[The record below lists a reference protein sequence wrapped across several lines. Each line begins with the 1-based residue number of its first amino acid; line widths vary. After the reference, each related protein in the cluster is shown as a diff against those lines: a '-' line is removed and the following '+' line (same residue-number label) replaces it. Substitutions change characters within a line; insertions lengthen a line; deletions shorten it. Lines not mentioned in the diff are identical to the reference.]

1 MIRRRGLRWSGGVM
15 LLLTLG
21 LVAWA
26 TVGAESGAVVDPI
39 RITDDRGRAQS
50 FAGAPRRIVSLL
62 PPLTEFVCVLDAC
75 GRLVGTDRYSNW
87 PAAVTALPKLGGLD
101 DVAFEAIVALHPDVV
116 LAGTSSRVIDRL
128 EELGIPVVA
137 LEAKTFADAHRML
150 TLLGVLLG
158 TPNSGERV
166 WQNID
171 SQIKA
176 AAGQLPSRF
185 RGARVYF
192 EISEAPYAASASSFI
207 GELLTRLGLAN
218 AVPAALG
225 PFPHLNPE
233 YVLRAQP
240 DIVMTSARE
249 LAGMA
254 GRPGWGALTAL
265 RAGRTCGFSETEN
278 DTLMRSGPRLGEAA
292 NAIIACVKALPLTS
306 RGAPR

>member
-1 MIRRRGLRWSGGVM
+1 MSRWRDLRGSGGVVLA
-15 LLLTLG
+15 LLVLSLG
-21 LVAWA
+21 LCAQVRA
-26 TVGAESGAVVDPI
+26 DPI
-39 RITDDRGRAQS
+39 RITDDRGRAEA
-50 FAGAPRRIVSLL
+50 FARSPRRIVSLL

-87 PAAVTALPKLGGLD
+87 PAAVTSLPKLGGLD

-137 LEAKTFADAHRML
+137 LEAKTLSDAHRML

-158 TPNSGERV
+158 TPSSGERV

-171 SQIKA
+171 SQIKIA
-176 AAGQLPSRF
+176 AAQVPSRY
-185 RGARVYF
+185 RGSRVYF

-207 GELLTRLGLAN
+207 GELLTRLGMAN
-218 AVPAALG
+218 AVPAELG

-240 DIVMTSARE
+240 DLVMSSARE

-254 GRPGWGALTAL
+254 GRPGWEELKAL
-265 RAGRTCGFSETEN
+265 RAGQTCGFSETEN

-292 NAIIACVKALPLTS
+292 KAIVACLKALPS
-306 RGAPR
+306 ASQGAAR

>member
-1 MIRRRGLRWSGGVM
+1 MMRRRGLLRLSGVV
-15 LLLTLG
+15 LLLPCLILG
-21 LVAWA
+21 LA
-26 TVGAESGAVVDPI
+26 THASAGSGADPI

-50 FAGAPRRIVSLL
+50 FAQSPRRIVSLL

-87 PAAVTALPKLGGLD
+87 PAAVTSLPKLGGLD

-128 EELGIPVVA
+128 EELSIPVVA

-158 TPNSGERV
+158 TPNAGERV

-171 SQIKA
+171 SQIKV
-176 AAGQLPSRF
+176 AAGQLPPRY
-185 RGARVYF
+185 RGSRVYF
-192 EISEAPYAASASSFI
+192 EISDAPYAASASSFI

-218 AVPAALG
+218 AVPAELG

-249 LAGMA
+249 LAGMS
-254 GRPGWGALTAL
+254 GRPGWGELTAL
-265 RAGRTCGFSETEN
+265 RAGRACGFSETEN

-292 NAIIACVKALPLTS
+292 NAIIACVKSWPLTS
-306 RGAPR
+306 QETAR

>member
-1 MIRRRGLRWSGGVM
+1 MLRRGLCGLGAVLS
-15 LLLTLG
+15 LLFFSLG
-21 LVAWA
+21 LLAHA
-26 TVGAESGAVVDPI
+26 RAEAAQPI
-39 RITDDRGRAQS
+39 RISDDRGRPQE
-50 FAGAPRRIVSLL
+50 FAESPRRIVSLL

-87 PAAVTALPKLGGLD
+87 PAAVKSLPKLGGLD
-101 DVAFEAIVALHPDVV
+101 DVAFEAIVALRPDVV
-116 LAGTSSRVIDRL
+116 LSGTSSRVIDRL

-150 TLLGVLLG
+150 IVLGMLLG
-158 TPNSGERV
+158 TPSSGEQV

-176 AAGQLPSRF
+176 AAAQVPQRY
-185 RGARVYF
+185 RGSRVYF
-192 EISEAPYAASASSFI
+192 EISDAPYAASASSFI

-218 AVPAALG
+218 TVPAELG

-240 DIVMTSARE
+240 DVVMTSARE

-254 GRPGWGALTAL
+254 GRPGWGTLMAL
-265 RAGRTCGFSETEN
+265 RTAQTCGFSETEN

-292 NAIIACVKALPLTS
+292 DAIVACLKSLPQRS
-306 RGAPR
+306 QGAVR

>member
-1 MIRRRGLRWSGGVM
+1 
-15 LLLTLG
+15 
-21 LVAWA
+21 
-26 TVGAESGAVVDPI
+26 
-39 RITDDRGRAQS
+39 
-50 FAGAPRRIVSLL
+50 
-62 PPLTEFVCVLDAC
+62 
-75 GRLVGTDRYSNW
+75 
-87 PAAVTALPKLGGLD
+87 
-101 DVAFEAIVALHPDVV
+101 VV

-158 TPNSGERV
+158 MPNSGERV
-166 WQNID
+166 WQRID

-176 AAGQLPSRF
+176 AAAQVPAGY
-185 RGARVYF
+185 RGSRVYF
-192 EISEAPYAASASSFI
+192 EISDAPYAASASSFI

-218 AVPAALG
+218 AVPAELG

-249 LAGMA
+249 LSGMA

-265 RAGRTCGFSETEN
+265 RTGRACGFSETEN

-292 NAIIACVKALPLTS
+292 NAIVACLKTLPPPG
-306 RGAPR
+306 REAAR

>member
-1 MIRRRGLRWSGGVM
+1 MRVRPGMTRLRLRAVGGLLAV
-15 LLLTLG
+15 G
-21 LVAWA
+21 LCWVAHA
-26 TVGAESGAVVDPI
+26 GAEPI
-39 RITDDRGRAQS
+39 QITDDRGRAQH
-50 FAGAPRRIVSLL
+50 FARSPQRIVSLL

-87 PAAVTALPKLGGLD
+87 PAAVTSLPKLGGLD

-150 TLLGVLLG
+150 TLLGRLMG
-158 TPNSGERV
+158 TPDSGERV
-166 WQNID
+166 WQTLD
-171 SQIKA
+171 AQIKVA
-176 AAGQLPSRF
+176 AAQVPPRY
-185 RGARVYF
+185 RGSRVYF
-192 EISEAPYAASASSFI
+192 EISDAPYAASAGSFI
-207 GELLTRLGLAN
+207 GELLTRLGLAD
-218 AVPAALG
+218 AVPADLG

-240 DIVMTSARE
+240 DIVMSSARE
-249 LAGMA
+249 VAGMV

-265 RAGRTCGFSETEN
+265 RTGQTCGFSDIQT

-292 NAIIACVKALPLTS
+292 QAIVACLQSLPPPS
-306 RGAPR
+306 QGAAR

>member
-1 MIRRRGLRWSGGVM
+1 VS
-15 LLLTLG
+15 
-21 LVAWA
+21 
-26 TVGAESGAVVDPI
+26 
-39 RITDDRGRAQS
+39 
-50 FAGAPRRIVSLL
+50 PRRIVSLL

-87 PAAVTALPKLGGLD
+87 PAAVTSLPKLGGLD

-128 EELGIPVVA
+128 EELGVPVVA
-137 LEAKTFADAHRML
+137 LEAKTFADARRML

-158 TPNSGERV
+158 APSSGERV

-171 SQIKA
+171 SQIKVA
-176 AAGQLPSRF
+176 ASQLPARY
-185 RGARVYF
+185 RGSRVYF

-207 GELLTRLGLAN
+207 GELLTRIGLAN
-218 AVPAALG
+218 AVPAGLG
-225 PFPHLNPE
+225 PFPRLNPE

-254 GRPGWGALTAL
+254 ARPGWEALTAL
-265 RAGRTCGFSETEN
+265 RAGQVCGFSETEN

-292 NAIIACVKALPLTS
+292 NAIITCLKSLPIMS
-306 RGAPR
+306 HGVAR

>member
-1 MIRRRGLRWSGGVM
+1 MSRWRDLRGSGGVVLA
-15 LLLTLG
+15 LLVLSLG
-21 LVAWA
+21 LCAQVRA
-26 TVGAESGAVVDPI
+26 DPI
-39 RITDDRGRAQS
+39 RITDDRGRAEA
-50 FAGAPRRIVSLL
+50 FARSPRRIVSLL

-87 PAAVTALPKLGGLD
+87 PAAVTSLPKLGGLD

-137 LEAKTFADAHRML
+137 LEAKTLSDAHRML

-158 TPNSGERV
+158 TPSSGERV

-171 SQIKA
+171 SQIKIA
-176 AAGQLPSRF
+176 AAQVPSRY
-185 RGARVYF
+185 RGSRVYF

-207 GELLTRLGLAN
+207 GELLTRLGMAN
-218 AVPAALG
+218 AVPAELG

-233 YVLRAQP
+233 YVRRAQP
-240 DIVMTSARE
+240 DLVMSSARE

-254 GRPGWGALTAL
+254 GRPGWEELKAL
-265 RAGRTCGFSETEN
+265 RAGQTCGFSETEN

-292 NAIIACVKALPLTS
+292 KAIVACLKALPS
-306 RGAPR
+306 ASQGAAR

>member
-1 MIRRRGLRWSGGVM
+1 MMRRWGLPGPDAVVLAL

-21 LVAWA
+21 LVAHA
-26 TVGAESGAVVDPI
+26 SAAAEPI

-50 FAGAPRRIVSLL
+50 FALAPRRIVSLL

-75 GRLVGTDRYSNW
+75 ARLVGTDRYSNW
-87 PAAVTALPKLGGLD
+87 PAAVTSLPKLGGLD

-137 LEAKTFADAHRML
+137 LEAKTFSDAHRML
-150 TLLGVLLG
+150 TLLSVLLG
-158 TPNSGERV
+158 TPSSGERV

-171 SQIKA
+171 SQIRGA
-176 AAGQLPSRF
+176 AAQVPPRY
-185 RGARVYF
+185 RGSRVYF
-192 EISEAPYAASASSFI
+192 EISDAPYAASASSFI

-218 AVPAALG
+218 AVPAELG

-240 DIVMTSARE
+240 DIIMSSARE
-249 LAGMA
+249 LTGMA
-254 GRPGWGALTAL
+254 GRPGWEALTAL
-265 RAGRTCGFSETEN
+265 REGRVCGFSATEN

-292 NAIIACVKALPLTS
+292 NAIVACLKSLPS
-306 RGAPR
+306 ANQGGAR